1 MIFYFIRW
9 WCYILARYVPC
20 KDCSDRYIGCHS
32 KCDKYALFK
41 LDGEVQ
47 KIRRINEIDVDSY
60 YIKKNLKLRDKYKG
74 DYYVRVIK

>member
-9 WCYILARYVPC
+9 WCYTLARYVPC
-20 KDCSDRYIGCHS
+20 KDCSNRYIGCHS
-32 KCDKYALFK
+32 RCDKYALFK
-41 LDGEVQ
+41 LNGEVQ

>member
-41 LDGEVQ
+41 LNGEVQ
-47 KIRRINEIDVDSY
+47 KIRRIN
-60 YIKKNLKLRDKYKG
+60 
-74 DYYVRVIK
+74 